1 MPWSPLPT
9 SDRRGGGPDPARL
22 PELLDA
28 VLAGIGG
35 PTVEAIVVLHER
47 WAELVG
53 PEVAD
58 RSRPLG
64 VEAGTLKIAA
74 DSAAWASHLR
84 WSEADVIER
93 AAALLGPGTVTAI
106 VVRVAR
112 N

>member
-9 SDRRGGGPDPARL
+9 PDRRGAGPEPARL
-22 PELLDA
+22 PELLDS

-35 PTVEAIVVLHER
+35 PSVSAIVVLHER

-64 VEAGTLKIAA
+64 VDAGVLKVAA

-84 WSEADVIER
+84 WSEADVVAR
-93 AAALLGPGTVTAI
+93 AAALLGPGTVTGI
-106 VVRVAR
+106 SVRVAR
-112 N
+112 G